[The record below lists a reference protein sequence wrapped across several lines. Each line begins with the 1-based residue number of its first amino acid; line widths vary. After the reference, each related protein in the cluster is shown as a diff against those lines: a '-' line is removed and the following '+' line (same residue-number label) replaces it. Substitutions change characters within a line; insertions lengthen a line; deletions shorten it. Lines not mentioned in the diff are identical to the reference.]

1 MRLYPSGP
9 ATVRTGAGFPF
20 FLSQSSSLSMRSWN
34 RSATAVTTVPGT
46 CERRRSAE
54 VPREPTPMH
63 ATRTFF
69 IGLSA
74 HPCIGAPLGPV
85 TLSRPPRHSPA
96 MSATPIQAAE

>member
-9 ATVRTGAGFPF
+9 ATARAGAGLPC
-20 FLSQSSSLSMRSWN
+20 SLSHATSLSTRFWN

-46 CERRRSAE
+46 CEMRRSAE

-63 ATRTFF
+63 ATRTCF

-74 HPCIGAPLGPV
+74 NPCIGAPFGPT

-96 MSATPIQAAE
+96 MSATLVHAAD